1 MYFTITLIDTSKTV
15 VIKDLDGSTL
25 TTLSSGNL
33 TYRMTEDI
41 MHTAMPDIRKYAQA
55 GYISSTPVYQTLGGL
70 SLPVITEDVTSS
82 LVTRTVTLSNTPY
95 SADSITEVKIGQT
108 AILRADL
115 TISSDFTEIT
125 FAAGVDL
132 TKTPIEVTYSYVDV

>member
-1 MYFTITLIDTSKTV
+1 MYFTITLIDTTKTV
-15 VIKDLDGSTL
+15 PIYDVDGNL
-25 TTLSSGNL
+25 LVTLSSGNL

-41 MHTAMPDIRKYAQA
+41 MSTAMKDIRKYAHA
-55 GYISSTPVYQTLGGL
+55 RYITSTPVPQTLGGM

-82 LVTRTVTLSNTPY
+82 LSTRTVTLTNTPY
-95 SADSITEVKIGQT
+95 SAAAILLVMIDQT
-108 AILRADL
+108 KILRANL

-132 TKTPIEVTYSYVDV
+132 TATPIEVTYMYVDA